1 MAEFPDDQDTRLCNN
16 CSKEI
21 PVFNFTIHEIHCQRN
36 IGVCP
41 ICKEPFPKSEMEIH
55 MATEHSQVVCKC
67 NKKLEKRQL
76 KKHEET
82 DCPLRL
88 ALCQHCDLELA
99 VLKLKE
105 HEEYC
110 GARTEPCGSCG
121 RNVLVKDLKTHPAVC
136 GREEVEK
143 RNTTAMSPNAYD
155 EAWGQDR
162 IWIASQL
169 LRQIE
174 SLDPPVRLSSR
185 PLRSLESDSVHS
197 RTSSQR
203 NVPAH
208 FPIQNNLFEEQERQE
223 RNRSQQ
229 PPTKSGEDSAN
240 LDFMLALSLQ
250 SEGQASSL
258 AEQDFWQ
265 AVCEAEQLHSGPGS
279 LIDRKGAADETMLPC
294 EFCEELYPEDL
305 LIDHQTSCNPSR
317 ALPSLGPDS
326 SSSSRVED
334 PGDLFQNILQQAT
347 YDQLGFITGLNT
359 LSPVEGSI
367 IIPCEF
373 CGVQLEEE
381 VLFHHQDQCDQRP
394 ATAHSHGTEG
404 FRRQDPQR
412 QEASPEQLR
421 RRSRHQGDL
430 SSGYVEDTKQ
440 GTAKG
445 SAYPLPPSRPMNNM
459 TATCNR
465 LLKSTPGPRS
475 GYQPSPPR
483 VLKLNN
489 ADGQELRGRS
499 GGGQNSSM
507 ATDHPSVIHSIR
519 NLYPENLVPSLPRGP
534 AGGYGASSRSEGSR
548 SSRAA
553 PAAANYRSRGAKAKP
568 KPQGAGDAEE
578 EEE

>member
-1 MAEFPDDQDTRLCNN
+1 MADFPDDRDTRLCNN

-21 PVFNFTIHEIHCQRN
+21 PVFNFTIHEIHCLRN

-41 ICKEPFPKSEMEIH
+41 ICKEPLPKSDMEIH
-55 MATEHSQVVCKC
+55 MAAEHCQVVCKC

-82 DCPLRL
+82 ECPLRL

-110 GARTEPCGSCG
+110 GARTEPCSSCG

-136 GREEVEK
+136 GREEMGK
-143 RNTTAMSPNAYD
+143 RNATAIPPNAYD

-162 IWIASQL
+162 IWMASQL

-174 SLDPPVRLSSR
+174 SLDPPARLPQR
-185 PLRSLESDSVHS
+185 TLRAFESDPVHS

-203 NVPAH
+203 NGPAH
-208 FPIQNNLFEEQERQE
+208 CPIQNNLFEEQERQE
-223 RNRSQQ
+223 RSRSQQ
-229 PPTKSGEDSAN
+229 PPPQSGEDSAN

-250 SEGQASSL
+250 NEGQASAL
-258 AEQDFWQ
+258 AEEDFWQ
-265 AVCEAEQLHSGPGS
+265 AVCEAGQLHSGPGS
-279 LIDRKGAADETMLPC
+279 LSDIQGAAGETMLPC
-294 EFCEELYPEDL
+294 EFCEELYPEEL

-317 ALPSLGPDS
+317 ALPSLSTG
-326 SSSSRVED
+326 SSSSREVEE
-334 PGDLFQNILQQAT
+334 PGDIFQNILQQAT
-347 YDQLGFITGLNT
+347 YDQLGFISGLNT
-359 LSPVEGSI
+359 LSPMEGSI

-394 ATAHSHGTEG
+394 ATAPTQGSEG
-404 FRRQDPQR
+404 IRKQDPEW
-412 QEASPEQLR
+412 QEASPERPR
-421 RRSRHQGDL
+421 RRSRHQGDP
-430 SSGYVEDTKQ
+430 SSGYMEDIKP

-445 SAYPLPPSRPMNNM
+445 SAYPLPPSRPTNNM

-465 LLKSTPGPRS
+465 LLKSTSGPTA

-483 VLKLNN
+483 VLRLND
-489 ADGQELRGRS
+489 ADHQSLQGRS
-499 GGGQNSSM
+499 WSSQNGAVVTGHSS
-507 ATDHPSVIHSIR
+507 AIHSIR
-519 NLYPENLVPSLPRGP
+519 NLCPENLA
-534 AGGYGASSRSEGSR
+534 AGGYGASGRSDGGR
-548 SSRAA
+548 SSRA
-553 PAAANYRSRGAKAKP
+553 PPTAANYRTRGAKAKP
-568 KPQGAGDAEE
+568 KPPKQQGAGDAEE